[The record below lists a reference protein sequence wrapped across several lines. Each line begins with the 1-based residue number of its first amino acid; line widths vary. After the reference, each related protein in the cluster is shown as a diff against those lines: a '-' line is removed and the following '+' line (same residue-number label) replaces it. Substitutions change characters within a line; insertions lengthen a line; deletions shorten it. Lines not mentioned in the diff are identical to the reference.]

1 MEYGVF
7 LRRPALKPVYGCG
20 TVPKA
25 PCPQNRRLKPQGTEK
40 TGGTVIF
47 LEKSHEGHRARM
59 KNRFL
64 ETGLKGFEKHNILEL
79 LLFYSIPRRDTNEI
93 AHELLDTFGSL
104 SGVFDAPVEEL
115 TKVKNI
121 TLNSAILIKMIPAL
135 SAAYLDDRNSVGMV
149 LNSTE
154 KIGAFLL
161 PKFVGKTREHFLL
174 LCLDNKN
181 KLLSCTLLGEGELNK
196 VQIQARK
203 IAEYA
208 FKVSAS
214 SVVLAHNHPQ
224 GFAFPSDQ
232 DIYATKSIQKIL
244 RPLDITLL
252 DHIIVAGG
260 DFVSLFES
268 GLLAEVSEY

>member
-1 MEYGVF
+1 MRY
-7 LRRPALKPVYGCG
+7 RAQSAL
-20 TVPKA
+20 
-25 PCPQNRRLKPQGTEK
+25 PQNRRLKPQGTEK

-135 SAAYLDDRNSVGMV
+135 SA
-149 LNSTE
+149 
-154 KIGAFLL
+154 AFLL